1 MTPLLAVVVL
11 LMAVNAFAQSAAMPS
26 LGRSPFDLSLL
37 AVYSWVVVIAM
48 FGGAA
53 NFIRKV
59 KSGQARAF
67 NFVEFV
73 GELVISAF
81 AGIMTYWFCE
91 WANVNP
97 WLTAAFV
104 GVSGHMGSRAIFMG
118 EQTVERAWKRL
129 TGNGN
134 IEQGR

>member
-1 MTPLLAVVVL
+1 MTPALAVVVL
-11 LMAVNAFAQSAAMPS
+11 LMAFNAFAQSAAMPA
-26 LGRSPFDLSLL
+26 LVRSPFDVSQL

-59 KSGQARAF
+59 KAGQARAF
-67 NFVEFV
+67 NVVEFI

-81 AGIMTYWFCE
+81 AGMLTYWFCE
-91 WANVNP
+91 WASVNP

-118 EQTVERAWKRL
+118 EQTFERFWKRL

-134 IEQGR
+134 NEQGR

>member
-1 MTPLLAVVVL
+1 MTPLLAVVVF
-11 LMAVNAFAQSAAMPS
+11 LMAVNALAQTAAVPA
-26 LGRSPFDLSLL
+26 LVRSPFDVSQL
-37 AVYSWVVVIAM
+37 AVYLWVVVIAM

-67 NFVEFV
+67 NVVEFV

-81 AGIMTYWFCE
+81 AGMMTYWFCE
-91 WANVNP
+91 WAKVNP

-118 EQTVERAWKRL
+118 EQTLERTWKRL
-129 TGNGN
+129 TGNSN
-134 IEQGR
+134 IEPGR